1 MSYSL
6 LRARAM
12 TRSKGGL
19 VYSTSKETMASLLE
33 GLSLRDK
40 EETLPKEDQE
50 LRVRIERKGRKG
62 KTVTLISGFVGQTA
76 DLEELGKELKAKCGI
91 GGSVK
96 EGEVIL
102 QGELVERVVA
112 LLREMGYTRT
122 RG

>member
-1 MSYSL
+1 M
-6 LRARAM
+6 ARN
-12 TRSKGGL
+12 KGGL
-19 VYSTSKETMASLLE
+19 VYSTGKETMASLLE
-33 GLSLRDK
+33 GLSLGDQ

-96 EGEVIL
+96 EGEIIL

>member
-1 MSYSL
+1 
-6 LRARAM
+6 M
-12 TRSKGGL
+12 TRNKGGL
-19 VYSTSKETMASLLE
+19 VYSTGKETMASLLE
-33 GLSLRDK
+33 GLSLGDQ

-62 KTVTLISGFVGQTA
+62 KTVTLISGFVGQSA

-102 QGELVERVVA
+102 QGEVVERVA
-112 LLREMGYTRT
+112 SLLREMGYKQTT
-122 RG
+122 GK

>member
-1 MSYSL
+1 M
-6 LRARAM
+6 A
-12 TRSKGGL
+12 RSKGGL
-19 VYSTSKETMASLLE
+19 VYSTGKETMASLLE
-33 GLSLRDK
+33 GLSLRDE
-40 EETLPKEDQE
+40 EETLPKEEQE

-62 KTVTLISGFVGQTA
+62 KTVTLISGFVGQSA
-76 DLEELGKELKAKCGI
+76 DLEELGKALKARCGI

>member
-1 MSYSL
+1 M
-6 LRARAM
+6 A
-12 TRSKGGL
+12 RSKGGL
-19 VYSTSKETMASLLE
+19 VYSTGKETMASLLK
-33 GLSLRDK
+33 GLSLG
-40 EETLPKEDQE
+40 EEEVTLPKEDQE

-76 DLEELGKELKAKCGI
+76 DLEELGKALKAKCGI

-96 EGEVIL
+96 DGEVIL

>member
-1 MSYSL
+1 M
-6 LRARAM
+6 A
-12 TRSKGGL
+12 RSKGGL
-19 VYSTSKETMASLLE
+19 VYSTGKETMASLLE
-33 GLSLRDK
+33 GLSLRDE
-40 EETLPKEDQE
+40 EETLPKVDQE

-62 KTVTLISGFVGQTA
+62 KTVTLITGFVGQTA

>member
-1 MSYSL
+1 M
-6 LRARAM
+6 ARN
-12 TRSKGGL
+12 KGGL
-19 VYSTSKETMASLLE
+19 VYSTGKETMASLLE
-33 GLSLRDK
+33 GLSLGDE

-62 KTVTLISGFVGQTA
+62 KTVTLITGFVGQTA

>member
-1 MSYSL
+1 M
-6 LRARAM
+6 ARN
-12 TRSKGGL
+12 KGGL
-19 VYSTSKETMASLLE
+19 VYSTGKETMASLLE
-33 GLSLRDK
+33 GLSLGEE

-102 QGELVERVVA
+102 QGEMVERVVA

>member
-1 MSYSL
+1 
-6 LRARAM
+6 M

-19 VYSTSKETMASLLE
+19 VYSTGKETMASLLE
-33 GLSLRDK
+33 GLSLGDQ

>member
-1 MSYSL
+1 M
-6 LRARAM
+6 A
-12 TRSKGGL
+12 RSKGGL
-19 VYSTSKETMASLLE
+19 VYSTGKETMASLLE
-33 GLSLRDK
+33 GLSLGDQ

-96 EGEVIL
+96 EGEIIL
-102 QGELVERVVA
+102 QGELIERVVA

>member
-1 MSYSL
+1 M
-6 LRARAM
+6 ARN
-12 TRSKGGL
+12 KGGL
-19 VYSTSKETMASLLE
+19 VYSTGKETMASLLE
-33 GLSLRDK
+33 GLSLGDQ

-62 KTVTLISGFVGQTA
+62 KTVTLITGFIGQTA

>member
-1 MSYSL
+1 M
-6 LRARAM
+6 ARN
-12 TRSKGGL
+12 KGGL
-19 VYSTSKETMASLLE
+19 VYSTGKETMASLLE
-33 GLSLRDK
+33 GLSLGEE

-112 LLREMGYTRT
+112 LLR
-122 RG
+122 

>member
-1 MSYSL
+1 M
-6 LRARAM
+6 ARN
-12 TRSKGGL
+12 KGGL
-19 VYSTSKETMASLLE
+19 VYSTGKETMASLLE
-33 GLSLRDK
+33 GLSLGEE

-102 QGELVERVVA
+102 QGELVERVIA

>member
-1 MSYSL
+1 M
-6 LRARAM
+6 A
-12 TRSKGGL
+12 RSKGGL
-19 VYSTSKETMASLLE
+19 VYSTGKETMASLLD
-33 GLSLRDK
+33 GLSLRDE

-122 RG
+122 RV

>member
-1 MSYSL
+1 M
-6 LRARAM
+6 ARN
-12 TRSKGGL
+12 KGGL
-19 VYSTSKETMASLLE
+19 VYSTGKETMASLLE
-33 GLSLRDK
+33 GLSLGEE

-62 KTVTLISGFVGQTA
+62 KTVTLITGFVGQTA
-76 DLEELGKELKAKCGI
+76 DLEVLGKELKAKCGI

-96 EGEVIL
+96 EGEIIL

>member
-1 MSYSL
+1 M
-6 LRARAM
+6 A
-12 TRSKGGL
+12 RSKGGL
-19 VYSTSKETMASLLE
+19 VYSTGKETMASLLE
-33 GLSLRDK
+33 GLSLRDE

-76 DLEELGKELKAKCGI
+76 DLEELGKALKAKCGI

>member
-1 MSYSL
+1 M
-6 LRARAM
+6 A
-12 TRSKGGL
+12 RSKGGL
-19 VYSTSKETMASLLE
+19 VYSTGKETMASLLE
-33 GLSLRDK
+33 GLSLRDE

-62 KTVTLISGFVGQTA
+62 KTVTLITGFVGQTA

>member
-1 MSYSL
+1 M
-6 LRARAM
+6 A
-12 TRSKGGL
+12 RSKGGL
-19 VYSTSKETMASLLE
+19 VYSTGKETMASLLE
-33 GLSLRDK
+33 GLSLRDE

-76 DLEELGKELKAKCGI
+76 DLEELGKEVKAKCGI

>member
-1 MSYSL
+1 M
-6 LRARAM
+6 ARN
-12 TRSKGGL
+12 KGGL
-19 VYSTSKETMASLLE
+19 VYSTGKETMASLLE
-33 GLSLRDK
+33 GLSLGDQ

>member
-1 MSYSL
+1 M
-6 LRARAM
+6 A
-12 TRSKGGL
+12 RSKGGL
-19 VYSTSKETMASLLE
+19 VYSTGKETMASLLE
-33 GLSLRDK
+33 GLSLGEED
-40 EETLPKEDQE
+40 ETLPKEDQE

-62 KTVTLISGFVGQTA
+62 KTVTLISGFVGQSA
-76 DLEELGKELKAKCGI
+76 DLEELDKALKARCGI

>member
-1 MSYSL
+1 M
-6 LRARAM
+6 AK
-12 TRSKGGL
+12 SKGGL
-19 VYSTSKETMASLLE
+19 VYSTGKETMASLLE
-33 GLSLRDK
+33 GLSLRDE

-62 KTVTLISGFVGQTA
+62 KTVTLISGFVGQSA
-76 DLEELGKELKAKCGI
+76 DLEELGKALKAKCGI

>member
-1 MSYSL
+1 M
-6 LRARAM
+6 ARN
-12 TRSKGGL
+12 KGGL
-19 VYSTSKETMASLLE
+19 VYSTGKETMASLLE
-33 GLSLRDK
+33 GLSLRDE

-62 KTVTLISGFVGQTA
+62 KTVTLITGFVGQTA

-102 QGELVERVVA
+102 QGEVVERVA
-112 LLREMGYTRT
+112 SLLREMGYKQTT
-122 RG
+122 GK

>member
-1 MSYSL
+1 M
-6 LRARAM
+6 ARN
-12 TRSKGGL
+12 KGGL
-19 VYSTSKETMASLLE
+19 VYSTGKETMASLLE
-33 GLSLRDK
+33 GLSLGEE

>member
-1 MSYSL
+1 M
-6 LRARAM
+6 A
-12 TRSKGGL
+12 RSKGGL
-19 VYSTSKETMASLLE
+19 VYSTGKETMASLLE
-33 GLSLRDK
+33 GLSLG
-40 EETLPKEDQE
+40 EEEVTLPKEDQE

-96 EGEVIL
+96 EGEIIL

>member
-1 MSYSL
+1 M
-6 LRARAM
+6 A
-12 TRSKGGL
+12 RSKGGL
-19 VYSTSKETMASLLE
+19 VYSTGKETMASLLE
-33 GLSLRDK
+33 GLSLGDQ

-62 KTVTLISGFVGQTA
+62 KTVTLITGFVGQTA

>member
-1 MSYSL
+1 M
-6 LRARAM
+6 ARN
-12 TRSKGGL
+12 KGGL
-19 VYSTSKETMASLLE
+19 VYSTGKETMASLLE
-33 GLSLRDK
+33 GLSLGEE

-50 LRVRIERKGRKG
+50 LWVRIERKGRKG

-102 QGELVERVVA
+102 QGELVERMVA

>member
-1 MSYSL
+1 M
-6 LRARAM
+6 ARN
-12 TRSKGGL
+12 KGGL
-19 VYSTSKETMASLLE
+19 VYSTGKETMASLLE
-33 GLSLRDK
+33 GLSLRDE

>member
-1 MSYSL
+1 M
-6 LRARAM
+6 A
-12 TRSKGGL
+12 RSKGGL
-19 VYSTSKETMASLLE
+19 VYSTGKETMASLLE
-33 GLSLRDK
+33 GLSLGDQ

-96 EGEVIL
+96 EGEIIL

>member
-1 MSYSL
+1 M
-6 LRARAM
+6 ARN
-12 TRSKGGL
+12 KGGL
-19 VYSTSKETMASLLE
+19 VYSTGKETMASLLE
-33 GLSLRDK
+33 GLSLRDE

-62 KTVTLISGFVGQTA
+62 KTVTLITGFVGQTA

>member
-1 MSYSL
+1 M
-6 LRARAM
+6 A
-12 TRSKGGL
+12 RSKGGL
-19 VYSTSKETMASLLE
+19 VYSTGKETMASLLE
-33 GLSLRDK
+33 GLSLGDE

-96 EGEVIL
+96 EGEIIL

>member
-1 MSYSL
+1 
-6 LRARAM
+6 M

-19 VYSTSKETMASLLE
+19 VYSTGKETMASLLE
-33 GLSLRDK
+33 GLSLGDQ

-62 KTVTLISGFVGQTA
+62 KTVTLISGFVGQSA

-96 EGEVIL
+96 EREVIL

>member
-1 MSYSL
+1 M
-6 LRARAM
+6 A
-12 TRSKGGL
+12 RSKGGL
-19 VYSTSKETMASLLE
+19 VYSTGKETMASLLE
-33 GLSLRDK
+33 GLSLRDE

-62 KTVTLISGFVGQTA
+62 KTVTLISGFVGQSA

>member
-1 MSYSL
+1 M
-6 LRARAM
+6 A
-12 TRSKGGL
+12 RSKGGL
-19 VYSTSKETMASLLE
+19 VYSTGKETMASLLE
-33 GLSLRDK
+33 GFSLRDE

-62 KTVTLISGFVGQTA
+62 KTVTLISGFVGQSA
-76 DLEELGKELKAKCGI
+76 DLEELGKALKGRCGI

-96 EGEVIL
+96 DGEVIL

>member
-1 MSYSL
+1 M
-6 LRARAM
+6 ARN
-12 TRSKGGL
+12 KGGL
-19 VYSTSKETMASLLE
+19 VYSTGKETMASLLE
-33 GLSLRDK
+33 GLSLG
-40 EETLPKEDQE
+40 EEEVTLPKEDQE

-91 GGSVK
+91 GWSVK
-96 EGEVIL
+96 GGEVIL

>member
-1 MSYSL
+1 M
-6 LRARAM
+6 A
-12 TRSKGGL
+12 RSKGGL
-19 VYSTSKETMASLLE
+19 VYSTGKETMASLLE
-33 GLSLRDK
+33 GLSLGDQ
-40 EETLPKEDQE
+40 EVTLPKEDQE

-62 KTVTLISGFVGQTA
+62 KTVTLISGFVGQSA
-76 DLEELGKELKAKCGI
+76 DLEELGKALKAKCGI

-96 EGEVIL
+96 DGEVIL